1 MNKKLILASASP
13 RRKSLLQD
21 FGYEFAVEP
30 SQKEGAFDGITP
42 PEKFAVRCAINK
54 AEDVFSRCDET
65 VVVLGAD
72 TVVALDGKIYGK
84 PIDKADAKRMLLEL
98 SGKTHQVIT
107 GYAIFAKGMRETGSV
122 TTSVTFSD
130 LSPQLLQDYLDSNL
144 WQGKAGAYGIQD
156 GFPLVC
162 SYDGDYDNVVGL
174 PIKRLDST
182 IKEFLK

>member
-1 MNKKLILASASP
+1 MKNLILASASP
-13 RRKSLLQD
+13 RRKQLLQD
-21 FGYEFAVEP
+21 FGYEFTVET
-30 SQKEGAFDGITP
+30 SQNEGEHDGITP

-54 AEDVFSRCDET
+54 AEDVFKNHSDD

-84 PIDKADAKRMLLEL
+84 PTDKKDAERMLLSL

-107 GYAIFAKGMRETGSV
+107 GYALFSKGMRETGSV
-122 TTSVTFSD
+122 ITNVTFND
-130 LSPQLLQDYLDSNL
+130 LGKGVLQEYLDSNL

-156 GFPLVC
+156 GFPLV
-162 SYDGDYDNVVGL
+162 SKYDGDYDNVVGL
-174 PIKRLDST
+174 PITRLDST